1 MKKPILL
8 GFPLHTSLDHKIEG
22 QNLKLGNTSFHVK
35 LIPHQAEL
43 KDIYE
48 QTLSTPAENLDVL
61 VSHSEILY
69 VILED
74 MIESNLQKILTDLNE
89 IWEYSLPF
97 VYVESAGVS
106 HTKEFFEANVIEGDF
121 ESWVNILV
129 QSVEQNGSLYTHGMA
144 TLNQV
149 DFIVNTSEDIEKAMG
164 LLYSA
169 CVEALES
176 QQIWKPGEKLK
187 FEEETYRLQKMEQG
201 LLAKDDP
208 FFNPNGYLKILAS
221 F

>member
-1 MKKPILL
+1 L
-8 GFPLHTSLDHKIEG
+8 G
-22 QNLKLGNTSFHVK
+22 
-35 LIPHQAEL
+35 
-43 KDIYE
+43 
-48 QTLSTPAENLDVL
+48 
-61 VSHSEILY
+61 
-69 VILED
+69 
-74 MIESNLQKILTDLNE
+74 DLNE
-89 IWEYSLPF
+89 IWEYALPF

-106 HTKEFFEANVIEGDF
+106 HTKDFFESNVTEGDF

-149 DFIVNTSEDIEKAMG
+149 DFIVNISSDMETAMG

-176 QQIWKPGEKLK
+176 EQIWKAGEKLK
-187 FEEETYRLQKMEQG
+187 FEQDTYRLQKMEQG
-201 LLAKDDP
+201 LLPQDDP
-208 FFNPNGYLKILAS
+208 YFNPNGYLKILQS

>member
-1 MKKPILL
+1 
-8 GFPLHTSLDHKIEG
+8 
-22 QNLKLGNTSFHVK
+22 
-35 LIPHQAEL
+35 
-43 KDIYE
+43 
-48 QTLSTPAENLDVL
+48 
-61 VSHSEILY
+61 
-69 VILED
+69 
-74 MIESNLQKILTDLNE
+74 LQKILTDLNE

-129 QSVEQNGSLYTHGMA
+129 QSVEQDGSLYTHGMA

-149 DFIVNTSEDIEKAMG
+149 DFIVNTSDDIEKAMG

-169 CVEALES
+169 CVESLES

-187 FEEETYRLQKMEQG
+187 FEEETYRLQQMEQG